1 MDTEKNTIVIIP
13 VFNEED
19 CIAQVI
25 AELKRVVPT
34 VDLLVVNDAS
44 TDSSAEIIDAIEGVF
59 CIHLPINLG
68 IGGCVQTGFRFAF
81 ENQYDYALQFDGDGQ
96 HNAHDIPL
104 LLEQLENS
112 TADVVIGSR
121 FVNKTKGYTSSWSR
135 RLGIKILR
143 TVAQSLGH
151 VNLTDCTSGFRA
163 YNQRAFSFLAFNYP
177 RNFPEPEAIV
187 LLGRNHFTLREI
199 PTDIRARIGGKS
211 SISSSN
217 SLFYMVRVIL
227 GMVMT
232 TLRPKIDLYE

>member
-1 MDTEKNTIVIIP
+1 MDTEKNTLIIIP
-13 VFNEED
+13 VYNEED

-25 AELKRVVPT
+25 AELKEVVPT

-44 TDSSAEIIDAIEGVF
+44 TDTSAKIIDQLEGVF
-59 CIHLPINLG
+59 SIHLPVNLG

-112 TADVVIGSR
+112 SADVVIGSR
-121 FVNKTKGYTSSWSR
+121 FINKAKGYTSSWSR
-135 RLGIKILR
+135 RLGIQLLR
-143 TVAQSLGH
+143 KVAQGLGH
-151 VNLTDCTSGFRA
+151 VNITDCTSGFRA
-163 YNQRAFSFLAFNYP
+163 YNQRAFSLLAFHYP

-187 LLGRNHFTLREI
+187 LLGRNHFTLQEI
-199 PTDIRARIGGKS
+199 PTQIRARIGGKS

-232 TLRPKIDLYE
+232 TLRPQIDTDE